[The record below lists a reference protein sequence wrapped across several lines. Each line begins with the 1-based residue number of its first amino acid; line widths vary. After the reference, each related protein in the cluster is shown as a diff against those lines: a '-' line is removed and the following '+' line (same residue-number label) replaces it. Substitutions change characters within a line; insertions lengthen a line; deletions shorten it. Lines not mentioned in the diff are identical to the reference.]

1 MESSKGGVEVALE
14 EEFEQM
20 QGLQEDGQGHVRHVL
35 RGEVPQVCYG

>member
-35 RGEVPQVCYG
+35 GGEVPQICYG